1 MQAETEFEAQTL
13 PQARIDGLE
22 LRQGPTTLLR
32 MQAAQIGHGQLQAS
46 TVQIQIHGDS
56 STAGSQRWAGW
67 SARGGGQISS

>member
-1 MQAETEFEAQTL
+1 
-13 PQARIDGLE
+13 
-22 LRQGPTTLLR
+22 
-32 MQAAQIGHGQLQAS
+32 MQAAQIGHGQLQAT